1 MNVLRRFVSY
11 NRNASAWIAK
21 RLSQAF
27 SNSNPSYHATMLKRI
42 AEDIEAKHPKVII
55 EAGGVDRPLLTRS
68 DAYKFVGLD
77 IDERP
82 KCAHLYDDFIV
93 QSIENSF
100 ALRADMIVSYT
111 LLEHVP
117 DNKAAI
123 TSMFKGLQPGG
134 VTHHYVPSG
143 FHPYSLALRAIGPRL
158 QKRLIP
164 ILRAGT
170 EDVTGYPA
178 FFHLCHPDGMSK
190 AFWEAGFTD
199 IDVQSFYRA
208 NDYFAFF
215 TPLYVLDTLFE
226 NLCRWL
232 SLRIF
237 ASGFVISASR
247 PQEH

>member
-1 MNVLRRFVSY
+1 MNILRHFVRY

-21 RLSQAF
+21 RLPKAF
-27 SNSNPSYHATMLKRI
+27 SNPNPSYRATMLKRI
-42 AEDIEAKHPKVII
+42 AEDIEAKHPNCII

-68 DAYKFVGLD
+68 EAYRFVGLD

-82 KCAHLYDDFIV
+82 KCAHLDDDFIV

-123 TSMFKGLQPGG
+123 TSMFKGLRPGG
-134 VTHHYVPSG
+134 ATHHYVPSG

-164 ILRAGT
+164 ILRPGL

-178 FFHLCHPDGMSK
+178 FFHLCDPYRMSK
-190 AFWEAGFTD
+190 AFRDVGFTD
-199 IDVQSFYRA
+199 IDVQPFYRA

-215 TPLYVLDTLFE
+215 TPFFVFDTLFE
-226 NLCRWL
+226 NLCR
-232 SLRIF
+232 R
-237 ASGFVISASR
+237 
-247 PQEH
+247 